1 MPIAFQRSDV
11 GLHKVIVNFHQ
22 VGWLCRDRVGW
33 MFKPHFSQTIS
44 PEIVQKI
51 NGRNNYRLKEIKSAV
66 FQAFSN

>member
-1 MPIAFQRSDV
+1 MVAFQRSDV
-11 GLHKVIVNFHQ
+11 GLKVIVNFHQ
-22 VGWLCRDRVGW
+22 VGLCRDRVGW